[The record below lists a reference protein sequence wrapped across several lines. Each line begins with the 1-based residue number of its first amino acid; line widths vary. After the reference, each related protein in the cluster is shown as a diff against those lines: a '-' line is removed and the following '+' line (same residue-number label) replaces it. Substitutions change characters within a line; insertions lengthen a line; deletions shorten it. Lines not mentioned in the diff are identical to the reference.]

1 MYLNG
6 VSCMV
11 DAPVHRSFVCPCIFV
26 SIVSLSEQVLTQ
38 TDDTFMSAFYVF
50 FYNPSSLL
58 TPVYAFNVLQ
68 LLV

>member
-11 DAPVHRSFVCPCIFV
+11 DAPVHRALYVQKIFV
-26 SIVSLSEQVLTQ
+26 SIISLSEQVLTQ

-50 FYNPSSLL
+50 
-58 TPVYAFNVLQ
+58 LQ
-68 LLV
+68 SV

>member
-50 FYNPSSLL
+50 
-58 TPVYAFNVLQ
+58 LQ
-68 LLV
+68 SV